1 MTSFIIVDD
10 DIGIRKIIK
19 KIIEKHKLGIVLA
32 ECEEGEQAEALIREH
47 QPDIVFIDL
56 LLPGR
61 NGIQILNAV
70 RPLCT
75 DTAFIMISQAN
86 SEKLVTQAYQSGIEF
101 FIHKP
106 INVLEIVFIVNK
118 VLDNRNIRQA
128 MFQICKTTSQYSNSS
143 SANGNK
149 DHKNTQK
156 TKIYKIFSE
165 LGILG
170 EKGTQDIFKMV
181 QIVEK
186 YIHEDGVE
194 YQLSQ
199 IFQHIALQSNQDIR
213 TIEQRVRR
221 TIAKALENTA
231 NIGIE
236 DYYNERFEAYNSS
249 LFDFKEVRTEMDF
262 INQKSKYHG
271 KVNVKKFIEG
281 LFFITNG

>member
-1 MTSFIIVDD
+1 MTSFIIIDD

-19 KIIEKHKLGIVLA
+19 KIIEKHELGVVIA
-32 ECEEGEQAEALIREH
+32 ECADGEQGEPLICEH

-61 NGIQILNAV
+61 NGIQIINGV
-70 RPLCT
+70 RSLCT

-118 VLDNRNIRQA
+118 ILDNRSIRQA
-128 MFQICKTTSQYSNSS
+128 MSQICRTTSQYSSS
-143 SANGNK
+143 SPGSVNKEYKNG
-149 DHKNTQK
+149 QK

-170 EKGTQDIFKMV
+170 EKGTQDIFKMTQLV
-181 QIVEK
+181 DK
-186 YIHEDGVE
+186 YIHEDGSD
-194 YQLSQ
+194 YHLAQ
-199 IFQHIALQSNQDIR
+199 IFQLLAQQSNQDVR

-236 DYYNERFEAYNSS
+236 DYYNDRFETYNSS
-249 LFDFKEVRTEMDF
+249 LFDFKEVRTEMDY
-262 INQKSKYHG
+262 INKKSKYHG
-271 KVNVKKFIEG
+271 KVNVKKFLEG
-281 LFFITNG
+281 LLFITE

>member
-1 MTSFIIVDD
+1 MTTFIIVDD

-19 KIIEKHKLGIVLA
+19 KIIEKHELGSVLA
-32 ECEEGEQAEALIREH
+32 ECEEGEQAESLIREH

-61 NGIQILNAV
+61 NGIKILNAV
-70 RPLCT
+70 RPLCA

-86 SEKLVTQAYQSGIEF
+86 SEKLVTQAYLSGIEF

-128 MFQICKTTSQYSNSS
+128 MSQICKTTSQYSNSS
-143 SANGNK
+143 LTNVNK
-149 DHKNTQK
+149 DNRNIQK

-170 EKGTQDIFKMV
+170 EKGTQDIFKMT

-186 YIHEDGVE
+186 YIHEDGID

-236 DYYNERFEAYNSS
+236 DYYNGRFEAYNSS

-271 KVNVKKFIEG
+271 KVNVKKFLEG
-281 LFFITNG
+281 LLFITNG

>member
-10 DIGIRKIIK
+10 DIGIRKIIEN
-19 KIIEKHKLGIVLA
+19 IIEKHELGIVIA
-32 ECEEGEQAEALIREH
+32 ECEEGEQAEPLICEH

-61 NGIQILNAV
+61 NGIQIINAV
-70 RPLCT
+70 RSLCT

-118 VLDNRNIRQA
+118 VLDNRSIRQA
-128 MFQICKTTSQYSNSS
+128 MSQICKTTSQYSTSS
-143 SANGNK
+143 PTIVNK
-149 DHKNTQK
+149 DYKNIQK
-156 TKIYKIFSE
+156 KKIYKIFSE

-181 QIVEK
+181 QLVEK
-186 YIHEDGVE
+186 YIHEDGID
-194 YQLSQ
+194 YHLSQ
-199 IFQHIALQSNQDIR
+199 IFQLIALQTNQDIR

-236 DYYNERFEAYNSS
+236 DYYNERFETYNSS
-249 LFDFKEVRTEMDF
+249 LFDFKEVRMEMDF

-271 KVNVKKFIEG
+271 KVNVKKFLEG
-281 LFFITNG
+281 LLFITE

>member
-10 DIGIRKIIK
+10 DIGIRKIIEN
-19 KIIEKHKLGIVLA
+19 IIEKHELGIVIA
-32 ECEEGEQAEALIREH
+32 ECEEGEQAEQLICEH

-61 NGIQILNAV
+61 NGIQIINAV
-70 RPLCT
+70 RSLCT

-118 VLDNRNIRQA
+118 VLDNRSIRQA
-128 MFQICKTTSQYSNSS
+128 MSQICKTTSQYSTSS
-143 SANGNK
+143 PTIVNK
-149 DHKNTQK
+149 DYKNIQK
-156 TKIYKIFSE
+156 KKIYKIFSE

-181 QIVEK
+181 QLVEK
-186 YIHEDGVE
+186 YIHEDGID
-194 YQLSQ
+194 YHLSQ
-199 IFQHIALQSNQDIR
+199 IFQLIALQTNQDIR

-236 DYYNERFEAYNSS
+236 DYYNERFETYNSS
-249 LFDFKEVRTEMDF
+249 LFDFKEVRMEMDF

-271 KVNVKKFIEG
+271 KVNVKKFLEG
-281 LFFITNG
+281 LLFITE